1 MASRGEATARGDQ
14 RKGRRTLPAVIASR
28 RTLSAY
34 ASAALRGPAMS
45 PVRWKAP
52 IQPSL
57 SVAPERSRVLLPNS
71 RYPHELSIAASEQ
84 GPVAGSLIVQ
94 TSDE

>member
-1 MASRGEATARGDQ
+1 MASRVVATARGAQ
-14 RKGRRTLPAVIASR
+14 RKGRRTLLAVIASR

-34 ASAALRGPAMS
+34 ASAPLRGPAMS
-45 PVRWKAP
+45 AVRRNAP

-57 SVAPERSRVLLPNS
+57 SVAPERSRVLLPNC
-71 RYPHELSIAASEQ
+71 RYPHEPSIAASEQ
-84 GPVAGSLIVQ
+84 GRVACSRIVQ